1 MLFDINSINTF
12 STLFSSARM
21 TKAKVNK
28 WCYIKL
34 KSFCIVK
41 EIISEINRQL
51 TDWGKIFTSDTSDK
65 GLIFKIYK
73 EQEQL
78 NIRK

>member
-1 MLFDINSINTF
+1 
-12 STLFSSARM
+12 M

-34 KSFCIVK
+34 KSFYIVK

-65 GLIFKIYK
+65 GLIFKTYK

-78 NIRK
+78 NMRK